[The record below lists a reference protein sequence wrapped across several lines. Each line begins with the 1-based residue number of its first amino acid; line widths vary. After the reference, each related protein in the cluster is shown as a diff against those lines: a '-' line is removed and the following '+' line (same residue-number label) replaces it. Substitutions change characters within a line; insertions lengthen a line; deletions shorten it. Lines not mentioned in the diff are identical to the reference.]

1 MATKI
6 LGPTGSR
13 RRRRFLLV
21 PILLVA
27 CTALFLIGSAQAVHD
42 LQFQLDGN
50 ARSGSLRHHSRRR
63 TVGAAV
69 ARSKRSTGT
78 ASSTRIG
85 GHLAGE

>member
-50 ARSGSLRHHSRRR
+50 ARSE
-63 TVGAAV
+63 VC
-69 ARSKRSTGT
+69 GT
-78 ASSTRIG
+78 TPDG
-85 GHLAGE
+85 GPSGPPGCTDPNVRLEQHLQR